1 MTNDAKID
9 QKEMGSRIRQAREAC
24 GLTQEQVAGH
34 LGLKRPVVSLIES
47 GERAVS
53 LAELEKLS
61 YFFGRRPYDLMGE
74 GFVSRSPIGDL
85 LKAHLGGG
93 AENEV
98 SRAIRRAM
106 QVGHEL
112 ANLEEKLGKATPGVP
127 KFELGAPVTR
137 FEAIKQG
144 REVAELER
152 RRLGLGDL
160 SVPELAEVLEAQ
172 GVKVGFV
179 ELPDE
184 VLEITLQPREE
195 GSFIFAD
202 ASRSLARVRFSLAH
216 GLGHVL
222 MDGQI
227 EGTVCRAA
235 DREKLIEIRANAFAA
250 AFLMP
255 EGGLRAF
262 LGGIGKGQPSRIF
275 EQVFDGHEVV
285 PVEGRTVPG
294 SQDLQAWDLV
304 RMSKAFGVGEGDL
317 LHRLQSL
324 RLIDKKELERLEEQE
339 RALGPVVREALEIE
353 EPAGEEIHAAW
364 RARVVSRLF
373 EAYVREVFSQGKILE
388 VAKLVGADLKAL
400 KKVFQEFDSE
410 PREVNRKVVEKLSP
424 ARGRISS

>member
-1 MTNDAKID
+1 LRSTVRFGIHDGEQGGDLMTNDAKID
-9 QKEMGSRIRQAREAC
+9 QREMGSRIRQAREAC
-24 GLTQEQVAGH
+24 GLTQEQVATH

-53 LAELEKLS
+53 LSELEKLS

-74 GFVSRSPIGDL
+74 AFVSRSPIGDL
-85 LKAHLGGG
+85 LRAHLGSG

-98 SRAIRRAM
+98 SRAVMRAM
-106 QVGHEL
+106 QLGHEL
-112 ANLEEKLGKATPGVP
+112 ANLEEKLGKATAGVP
-127 KFELGAPVTR
+127 KYDVGAPDSR
-137 FEAIKQG
+137 FEAVRQG
-144 REVAELER
+144 REVAEFER
-152 RRLGLGDL
+152 RRLGLGEL
-160 SVPELAEVLEAQ
+160 PVPELVEVLEAQ

-179 ELPDE
+179 ELPEE
-184 VLEITLQPREE
+184 VLGIALQPRDE
-195 GSFIFAD
+195 GSFLFAD

-222 MDGQI
+222 MDGRI
-227 EGTVCRAA
+227 EGVVCRAA
-235 DREKLIEIRANAFAA
+235 DREKILEIRANAFAA

-262 LGGIGKGQPSRIF
+262 LSTIGKGQPSRIY
-275 EQVFDGHEVV
+275 EQVFDGQEAV
-285 PVEGRTVPG
+285 PVEGRTAPG

-304 RMSKAFGVGEGDL
+304 RMTKAFGVGERDL

-324 RLIDKKELERLEEQE
+324 RLIDKKELEELEKQE

-364 RARVVSRLF
+364 RERVVSRLF

-388 VAKLVGADLKAL
+388 VGKLVGADLKAL
-400 KKVFQEFDSE
+400 KKVFQTLDDE
-410 PREVNRKVVEKLSP
+410 P
-424 ARGRISS
+424 